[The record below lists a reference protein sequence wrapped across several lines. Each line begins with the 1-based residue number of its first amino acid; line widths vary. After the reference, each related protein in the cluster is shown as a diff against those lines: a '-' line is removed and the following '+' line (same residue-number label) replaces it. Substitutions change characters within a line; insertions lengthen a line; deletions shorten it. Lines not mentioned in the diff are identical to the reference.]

1 MDDSIKI
8 RINNQIFKYEVRLPS
23 SGVDDSTFTLD
34 FFDGKYRQ
42 DDLVGLIRDVVP
54 YFP

>member
-23 SGVDDSTFTLD
+23 SGVDDNTFTLD
-34 FFDGKYRQ
+34 FLMASIVKMTWLD
-42 DDLVGLIRDVVP
+42 
-54 YFP
+54 